1 MAVPGIVIC
10 PVLHF
15 FSHITHMSA
24 VLNLTIPFF
33 ALIFLGMVC
42 RAGGF
47 VDQRDARM
55 MAKYAFFIAM
65 PTMVF
70 VKIGAGSAL
79 DFLNWGFIWRYEL
92 ATAVVFILSAL
103 VARPLFSL
111 SRLESGIFGLN
122 AAYPNYG
129 YIGVPLAILALGD
142 AAALPLALILAMD
155 TVVLLVLTGWFATSN
170 SDGNNDGGGGAFG
183 KTLWKA
189 LATVAKNPLLISAV
203 LGLIYAASDV
213 PTPAMLAALLDMIA
227 DSAAPVA
234 LFALGATVYG
244 QPVKNALGE
253 LTAISVARLIIH
265 PLLMAALFLL
275 LPGVD
280 PLWIKAALLSACLP
294 VAANVFVLSD
304 HYGGYSG
311 RSASAILMT
320 TILASI
326 TVPVALYIILKVV

>member
-1 MAVPGIVIC
+1 
-10 PVLHF
+10 
-15 FSHITHMSA
+15 MSA

-42 RAGGF
+42 RGIGF

-92 ATAVVFILSAL
+92 ATALVFVLSAL

-142 AAALPLALILAMD
+142 GAALPLALILAMD
-155 TVVLLVLTGWFATSN
+155 TVVLLVLTGWFAAPS
-170 SDGNNDGGGGAFG
+170 GAAGGRVGGGALG

-189 LATVAKNPLLISAV
+189 LVMVARNPLLISAV
-203 LGLIYAASDV
+203 LGLIHAASGV
-213 PTPAMLAALLDMIA
+213 AFPVMVNALLDMIS

-244 QPVKNALGE
+244 QPLRNAMGE
-253 LTAISVARLIIH
+253 LATISVARLIIH
-265 PLLMAALFLL
+265 PVLVAALFLL

-326 TVPVALYIILKVV
+326 TVPIALYLIMKVV

>member
-1 MAVPGIVIC
+1 
-10 PVLHF
+10 
-15 FSHITHMSA
+15 MSV

-33 ALIFLGMVC
+33 ALIFLGMFC
-42 RAGGF
+42 RAVDF

-92 ATAVVFILSAL
+92 ATALVFVLSAL

-170 SDGNNDGGGGAFG
+170 GGAGGGALG

-189 LATVAKNPLLISAV
+189 IVTVSKNPLLISAV
-203 LGLIYAASDV
+203 LGLAYAASGV
-213 PTPAMLAALLDMIA
+213 ATPVMLASLLDMIS

-244 QPVKNALGE
+244 QPLRNAIGE
-253 LTAISVARLIIH
+253 LATISIA
-265 PLLMAALFLL
+265 
-275 LPGVD
+275 
-280 PLWIKAALLSACLP
+280 
-294 VAANVFVLSD
+294 
-304 HYGGYSG
+304 
-311 RSASAILMT
+311 
-320 TILASI
+320 
-326 TVPVALYIILKVV
+326 

>member
-1 MAVPGIVIC
+1 
-10 PVLHF
+10 
-15 FSHITHMSA
+15 MSA

-33 ALIFLGMVC
+33 ALIFLGMFC
-42 RAGGF
+42 RGVRF

-92 ATAVVFILSAL
+92 ATVLVFVLSAL

-142 AAALPLALILAMD
+142 GAALPLALILAMD
-155 TVVLLVLTGWFATSN
+155 TVVLLVLTGWFATS
-170 SDGNNDGGGGAFG
+170 DGGAGGAALAR
-183 KTLWKA
+183 TLWKA
-189 LATVAKNPLLISAV
+189 VVTAGRNPLLISAV
-203 LGLIYAASDV
+203 LGLIYAASGV
-213 PTPAMLAALLDMIA
+213 PSPVMLAALLDMIS

-244 QPVKNALGE
+244 QPLKNALGE
-253 LTAISVARLIIH
+253 LAAISMARLIIH
-265 PLLMAALFLL
+265 PVLVAALFLL

-280 PLWIKAALLSACLP
+280 PLWVKAALLSACLP

-326 TVPVALYIILKVV
+326 TVPIALYIIMKVP

>member
-1 MAVPGIVIC
+1 
-10 PVLHF
+10 
-15 FSHITHMSA
+15 MSV

-33 ALIFLGMVC
+33 ALIFLGMFC
-42 RAGGF
+42 RRIGF
-47 VDQRDARM
+47 VGEGDART

-70 VKIGAGSAL
+70 VKIGAGSAM

-92 ATAVVFILSAL
+92 ATALVFVLSAA

-155 TVVLLVLTGWFATSN
+155 TVVLLVLTGWYATSD
-170 SDGNNDGGGGAFG
+170 SGALG
-183 KTLWKA
+183 RTLWKA
-189 LATVAKNPLLISAV
+189 IVTVSRNPLLISAV
-203 LGLIYAASDV
+203 LGLIYAASEIT
-213 PTPAMLAALLDMIA
+213 TPPMLASLLDMIA
-227 DSAAPVA
+227 NSAAPVA

-244 QPVKNALGE
+244 QPLRQASGE
-253 LTAISVARLIIH
+253 LAAISIARLIIH
-265 PLLMAALFLL
+265 PALMAGLFLL

-280 PLWIKAALLSACLP
+280 SLWIKAALLSACLP

-311 RSASAILMT
+311 RSASAILLT
-320 TILASI
+320 TILASV
-326 TVPVALYIILKVV
+326 TVPVALYIIMSLP

>member
-1 MAVPGIVIC
+1 
-10 PVLHF
+10 
-15 FSHITHMSA
+15 MSA

-33 ALIFLGMVC
+33 ALIFLGMFC
-42 RAGGF
+42 RGIGF

-92 ATAVVFILSAL
+92 ATALVFVLSAL

-142 AAALPLALILAMD
+142 RAALPLALILAMD
-155 TVVLLVLTGWFATSN
+155 TVVLLVLTGWFATPGAGT
-170 SDGNNDGGGGAFG
+170 DGAALG

-189 LATVAKNPLLISAV
+189 LVTVAKNPLLISAV
-203 LGLIYAASDV
+203 LGLIYAASGV
-213 PTPAMLAALLDMIA
+213 TSPVMLAALLDMIS

-244 QPVKNALGE
+244 QPLKNALGE
-253 LTAISVARLIIH
+253 LATISVARLIIH
-265 PLLMAALFLL
+265 PVLVAALFLL

-326 TVPVALYIILKVV
+326 TVPIALYIIMKVV

>member
-1 MAVPGIVIC
+1 
-10 PVLHF
+10 
-15 FSHITHMSA
+15 MSA

-33 ALIFLGMVC
+33 ALIFLGMFC
-42 RAGGF
+42 RAVNF

-92 ATAVVFILSAL
+92 ATALVFILSAF

-155 TVVLLVLTGWFATSN
+155 TVVLLVLTGWFATT
-170 SDGNNDGGGGAFG
+170 DGGALG

-189 LATVAKNPLLISAV
+189 IVTVSKNPLLISAV
-203 LGLIYAASDV
+203 LGLLYAASGV
-213 PTPAMLAALLDMIA
+213 ETPVILASLLDMIS

-244 QPVKNALGE
+244 QPLRNAMGE
-253 LTAISVARLIIH
+253 LAAISLARLIIH
-265 PLLMAALFLL
+265 PLLVAALFLL

-326 TVPVALYIILKVV
+326 TVPVALYIIMQVS

>member
-1 MAVPGIVIC
+1 
-10 PVLHF
+10 
-15 FSHITHMSA
+15 MSA

-33 ALIFLGMVC
+33 ALIFLGMFC
-42 RAGGF
+42 RAVGF
-47 VDQRDARM
+47 VDRNAAGV

-92 ATAVVFILSAL
+92 ATGLVFILSAII
-103 VARPLFSL
+103 ARPLFSL

-155 TVVLLVLTGWFATSN
+155 TVVLLVLTGWFATPEGG
-170 SDGNNDGGGGAFG
+170 SDGSALGR
-183 KTLWKA
+183 TLWKA
-189 LATVAKNPLLISAV
+189 IVTVSKNPLLISAV
-203 LGLIYAASDV
+203 LGLIYAASGV
-213 PTPAMLAALLDMIA
+213 ATPVMLAALLDMIS

-244 QPVKNALGE
+244 QPLRTAVGE
-253 LTAISVARLIIH
+253 LAAISVARLIIH
-265 PLLMAALFLL
+265 PLLVAALFLL

-280 PLWIKAALLSACLP
+280 PLWVKAALLSACLP

-326 TVPVALYIILKVV
+326 TVPAALYLIMTVV

>member
-1 MAVPGIVIC
+1 
-10 PVLHF
+10 
-15 FSHITHMSA
+15 MSV

-33 ALIFLGMVC
+33 ALIFLGMFC
-42 RAGGF
+42 RRIGF
-47 VDQRDARM
+47 VGDSDART

-70 VKIGAGSAL
+70 VKIGAGSAM

-92 ATAVVFILSAL
+92 ATVLVFVLSAA

-155 TVVLLVLTGWFATSN
+155 TVVLLVLTGWYATSD
-170 SDGNNDGGGGAFG
+170 SGALG
-183 KTLWKA
+183 RTLWKA
-189 LATVAKNPLLISAV
+189 IVTVSRNPLLISAV
-203 LGLIYAASDV
+203 LGLIYAASEIT
-213 PTPAMLAALLDMIA
+213 TPPVLASLLDMIA

-244 QPVKNALGE
+244 QPLRQASGE
-253 LTAISVARLIIH
+253 LAAISIARLIIH
-265 PLLMAALFLL
+265 PALMAGLFLL

-280 PLWIKAALLSACLP
+280 SLWIKAALLSACLP

-311 RSASAILMT
+311 RSASAILLT
-320 TILASI
+320 TILASV
-326 TVPVALYIILKVV
+326 TVPVALYIIMSLP

>member
-1 MAVPGIVIC
+1 VAAPDTLL
-10 PVLHF
+10 PPYPSF
-15 FSHITHMSA
+15 TPTTHMSV

-33 ALIFLGMVC
+33 ALIFLGMFC
-42 RAGGF
+42 RAVGF

-92 ATAVVFILSAL
+92 ATAIVFILSAL
-103 VARPLFSL
+103 VARPVFSL

-155 TVVLLVLTGWFATSN
+155 TVVLLVLTGWFATSKTVA
-170 SDGNNDGGGGAFG
+170 GGGAFG

-203 LGLIYAASDV
+203 LGLAYAASDV
-213 PTPAMLAALLDMIA
+213 PTPGMLASLLDMIA

-244 QPVKNALGE
+244 QPLKNAIGE

-304 HYGGYSG
+304 HYGGYTA

-326 TVPVALYIILKVV
+326 TVPVALYIIMKVV

>member
-1 MAVPGIVIC
+1 
-10 PVLHF
+10 
-15 FSHITHMSA
+15 MSV

-33 ALIFLGMVC
+33 ALIFLGMFC
-42 RAGGF
+42 RRIGF
-47 VDQRDARM
+47 VGDSDART

-70 VKIGAGSAL
+70 VKIGAGSAM

-92 ATAVVFILSAL
+92 ATVLVFVLSAA

-155 TVVLLVLTGWFATSN
+155 TVVLLVLTGWYATSD
-170 SDGNNDGGGGAFG
+170 SGALG
-183 KTLWKA
+183 RTLWKA
-189 LATVAKNPLLISAV
+189 IVTVSRNPLLISAV
-203 LGLIYAASDV
+203 LGLIYAASEIT
-213 PTPAMLAALLDMIA
+213 TPPMLASLLDMIA

-244 QPVKNALGE
+244 QPLRQASGE
-253 LTAISVARLIIH
+253 LAAISIARLIIH
-265 PLLMAALFLL
+265 PALMAGLFLL

-280 PLWIKAALLSACLP
+280 SLWIKAALLSACLP

-311 RSASAILMT
+311 RSASAILLT
-320 TILASI
+320 TILASV
-326 TVPVALYIILKVV
+326 TVPVALYIIMSLP